1 MLRGRLPRVR
11 VGGTR
16 WWQRRAVIWLV
27 ANSALL
33 ALEVGLVGVALTAP
47 ALRPGDAEVR
57 GTQHLTPAE
66 IRLAARISREQSLLL
81 LPGEDI
87 VNRVERLPWVRSAR
101 VELGLPNRVRI
112 DVVEWSPV
120 AVLRVRESALYL
132 GENARIL
139 GPAGEGTI
147 PLTIVAPF
155 AEDRAGRAALDPRLL
170 TALRK
175 IAAEWEPTYG
185 IGLKEFR
192 LDRNLELTAVTTR
205 GWRVLFGQMATSAQR
220 STLEGKLRALKS
232 VSTKRNFQTDPID
245 YINVMNEQLPTDRTL
260 APTPSGTR
268 R

>member
-1 MLRGRLPRVR
+1 L
-11 VGGTR
+11 
-16 WWQRRAVIWLV
+16 I
-27 ANSALL
+27 ANGVLL
-33 ALEVGLVGVALTAP
+33 ALEVGLVGVALTGP
-47 ALRPGDAEVR
+47 ALRPVDAEVQ

-66 IRLAARISREQSLLL
+66 IRLAARIPSAQSVLL
-81 LPGEDI
+81 LPAGDV

-132 GENARIL
+132 GENGRIL
-139 GPAGEGTI
+139 GPAGEDTMA
-147 PLTIVAPF
+147 PTIVAPF
-155 AEDRAGRAALDPRLL
+155 AEDRAGRVALDPRLL
-170 TALRK
+170 AALRK

-205 GWRVLFGQMATSAQR
+205 GWRVLFGQMATSTQR
-220 STLEGKLRALKS
+220 NSLEGKLRALKA
-232 VSTKRNFQTDPID
+232 VQAKRNFQTDPID
-245 YINVMNEQLPTDRTL
+245 YINVMNEQLPTDKTL
-260 APTPSGTR
+260 APPPPPAPASPSPGASGRTPGPTPSPTR